1 MKATLYYIEDEAFFF
16 DERKAVTLLHSSDK
30 KHLQLRVQIRRNFFQ
45 LVPFTDETVYNSERH
60 VATMPLFAYS
70 ASHALKEGSNVFLL
84 EFSGQSPRGSP
95 DNPE

>member
-30 KHLQLRVQIRRNFFQ
+30 KHLQLRVQKRRNFFQ